1 MQNPN
6 TPTAADA
13 EAARAALAAGL
24 GGGATATDVGK
35 EALVRWL
42 SQALSARAGEENG
55 GSGNGHAAPAGAVN
69 GNGHAA
75 AAAAAGEAAQQW
87 SGVLKQAEAG
97 AVAYYVVVGTKA

>member
-1 MQNPN
+1 M
-6 TPTAADA
+6 
-13 EAARAALAAGL
+13 
-24 GGGATATDVGK
+24 ATDVGK
-35 EALVRWL
+35 EVLVGWL

-55 GSGNGHAAPAGAVN
+55 DSGSGSGSNGHPAPAGAVN